1 MPKWG
6 TTKDENAA
14 RLSGLGPESRY
25 KRLDTGLRRYDD
37 VFRYKNLRSLKKER
51 RNTMPKMTA
60 MEAAVRILQSE
71 GVRHIF
77 GIPGA
82 GILPF
87 YRALKDLGTIKH
99 MVTRHEEGA
108 IHMADGYARA
118 IGTVGVCAATSGPG
132 ASNFV
137 TGLYTA
143 QVDSI
148 PILAITG
155 QNVRSQL
162 GREAFQAVDIAEIVK
177 PVTKKA
183 YCVKEPAMV
192 PWVFREAF
200 KIMREG
206 RPGPVL
212 IDLPLDVQRGEIE
225 YDPET
230 DAPLPVF
237 RMPPNKKQVAK
248 ALDMLLAAEKPVMLL
263 GGGVVVADAC
273 KEFVQIAEALQIPVV
288 ASYMG
293 KSGIPWDHPLMAGQV
308 GIQCNTRSGNQ
319 IFLESD
325 IVLAVGARFN
335 DRHTGDINVYKG
347 NRKFIHVDVDP
358 GQLGK
363 NLMPH
368 LGICADAKLT
378 LQAILDEIKL
388 RSVKPQIT
396 DWSGKVPHVR
406 QSLERKT
413 DYDETPIK
421 PQRVFKEIN
430 EYFDPETV
438 FVTCIGLNQI
448 WSGQLQKISK
458 PRHYLDCGGAGPLGW
473 DLPASIGA
481 KVARPDKQ
489 IVMVVGDFGFQFCME
504 ELPVAVMYKTP
515 FVCVVLNNGY
525 LGLIRQAEKYNFDM
539 NYEVQIWYET
549 QAENQGRGFD
559 FVKFA
564 EACGARGERVTD
576 PAELKAAFK
585 RGAEAGVPYVIDV
598 IMERETDCSM
608 GVAINSVKEFV

>member
-1 MPKWG
+1 
-6 TTKDENAA
+6 
-14 RLSGLGPESRY
+14 
-25 KRLDTGLRRYDD
+25 
-37 VFRYKNLRSLKKER
+37 
-51 RNTMPKMTA
+51 MPKMTA

-177 PVTKKA
+177 PVTKKS
-183 YCVKEPAMV
+183 YCVKEPAMI

-237 RMPPNKKQVAK
+237 RMPPYKKQISK
-248 ALDMLLAAEKPVMLL
+248 ALDMLLEAEKPVMLL
-263 GGGVVVADAC
+263 GGGVIVADAC
-273 KEFVQIAEALQIPVV
+273 KEFVAIAEALQIPVV
-288 ASYMG
+288 TSYMG

-325 IVLAVGARFN
+325 LVLAVGARFN
-335 DRHTGDINVYKG
+335 DRHTGDINVYRG
-347 NRKFIHVDVDP
+347 NRKFIHIDVDP
-358 GQLGK
+358 AQLGK
-363 NLMPH
+363 NIMPH

-388 RSVKPQIT
+388 RGIKPQIT
-396 DWSGKVPHVR
+396 DWAGKIPHVR

-413 DYDETPIK
+413 DYEEIPIK
-421 PQRVFKEIN
+421 PQRVFKEIH
-430 EYFDPETV
+430 EFFDPETV

-448 WSGQLQKISK
+448 WSGQLQKVSK

-489 IVMVVGDFGFQFCME
+489 VVTVVGDYGFQFCME
-504 ELPVAVMYKTP
+504 ELPVAVMYKVP
-515 FVCVVLNNGY
+515 FVCIVLNNGY
-525 LGLIRQAEKYNFDM
+525 LGLIRQAQKYNFDM
-539 NYEVQIWYET
+539 NYEVQIWYGTE
-549 QAENQGRGFD
+549 AENEGRGFD

-564 EACGARGERVTD
+564 EACGAKGERVTD
-576 PAELKAAFK
+576 PKLLKEAFR
-585 RGAEAGVPYVIDV
+585 RGVASGVPYVIDV
-598 IMERETDCSM
+598 ILERETDCSM
-608 GVAINSVKEFV
+608 GVAINAIKEFV

>member
-1 MPKWG
+1 M
-6 TTKDENAA
+6 A
-14 RLSGLGPESRY
+14 
-25 KRLDTGLRRYDD
+25 
-37 VFRYKNLRSLKKER
+37 
-51 RNTMPKMTA
+51 KMTTMA
-60 MEAAVRILQSE
+60 AAVRILQSE
-71 GVRHIF
+71 GVQYIF

-99 MVTRHEEGA
+99 MVTRHEESA

-118 IGTVGVCAATSGPG
+118 LGTVGVCAATSGPG

-148 PILAITG
+148 PILALTG
-155 QNVRSQL
+155 QNVRPQL
-162 GREAFQAVDIAEIVK
+162 DREAFQAVNIAEVVK

-183 YCVKEPAMV
+183 YCVKDPAMV

-212 IDLPLDVQRGEIE
+212 IDLPLDVQKEEIE

-230 DAPLPVF
+230 DAPLPIF
-237 RMPPNKKQVAK
+237 PMPPNQRQVEK
-248 ALDMLLAAEKPVMLL
+248 AVDMLLAAEKPVMLL
-263 GGGVVVADAC
+263 GGGVIIADAC
-273 KEFVQIAEALQIPVV
+273 KEFVALAEALQAPVV
-288 ASYMG
+288 TSYMG
-293 KSGIPWDHPLMAGQV
+293 KSGIPWNHPLMAGHV

-319 IFLESD
+319 VFLDSTV
-325 IVLAVGARFN
+325 VLAVGARFN
-335 DRHTGDINVYKG
+335 DRHTGDLKVYKG

-363 NLMPH
+363 NIMPD
-368 LGICADAKLT
+368 LGICADAGLT
-378 LQAILDEIKL
+378 LRALLHELERRK
-388 RSVKPQIT
+388 VKRPVSRLGIAQMRA
-396 DWSGKVPHVR
+396 KM
-406 QSLERKT
+406 ERKT
-413 DYDETPIK
+413 DYDNIPIK

-430 EYFDPETV
+430 DFFDEETV

-473 DLPASIGA
+473 DMPASIGA
-481 KVARPDKQ
+481 KIARPDKQ
-489 IVMVVGDFGFQFCME
+489 VVDVVGDFGFQFCMDA
-504 ELPVAVMYKTP
+504 LPVAVMYNVP
-515 FVCVVLNNGY
+515 FVIVVLNNGY
-525 LGLIRQAEKYNFDM
+525 LGLIRQAEKYLYDM
-539 NYEVQIWYET
+539 DFEVQIWYDSLRAI
-549 QAENQGRGFD
+549 QAEQVPKALAAGARGAVTVDRAAQFAENEGRGFD

-564 EACGARGERVTD
+564 EACGAMGERVTD
-576 PAELKAAFK
+576 PREIKAAFQ
-585 RGAEAGVPYVIDV
+585 RAVDSGAPYVVDIV
-598 IMERETDCSM
+598 MERDTDCSM
-608 GVAINSVKEFV
+608 GVAIDAIREFE

>member
-1 MPKWG
+1 
-6 TTKDENAA
+6 
-14 RLSGLGPESRY
+14 
-25 KRLDTGLRRYDD
+25 
-37 VFRYKNLRSLKKER
+37 
-51 RNTMPKMTA
+51 MPKMTS
-60 MEAAVRILQSE
+60 MEAAIKILESE
-71 GVRHIF
+71 GVKNIF

-99 MVTRHEEGA
+99 MITRHEESA

-155 QNVRSQL
+155 QNVRAQL
-162 GREAFQAVDIAEIVK
+162 DREAFQAVNIAEIVK
-177 PVTKKA
+177 PVTKKS
-183 YCVKEPAMV
+183 YCVRDGGLV

-200 KIMREG
+200 KIMQEG

-212 IDLPLDVQRGEIE
+212 IDLPLDVQKEEIE
-225 YDPET
+225 YDPEA
-230 DAPLPVF
+230 DSPLPIF
-237 RMPPNKKQVAK
+237 RAPPNPKQVTK
-248 ALDMLLAAEKPVMLL
+248 ALDMILEAQTPVMLL
-263 GGGVVVADAC
+263 GGGVILADAC
-273 KEFVQIAEALQIPVV
+273 DEFRAVAEALQIPVV

-293 KSGIPWDHPLMAGQV
+293 KSGIPWNHPLMAGQV
-308 GIQCNTRSGNQ
+308 GIQCNTPSGNKV
-319 IFLESD
+319 FLDSTL
-325 IVLAVGARFN
+325 VFAVGARFN

-347 NRKFIHVDVDP
+347 DRKFIHADIDP

-363 NLMPH
+363 NLAPD

-378 LQAILDEIKL
+378 LQALLEEIK
-388 RSVKPQIT
+388 RRKVKSRPIDLKIPQIR
-396 DWSGKVPHVR
+396 SEM
-406 QSLERKT
+406 ERKT
-413 DYDETPIK
+413 DYGNIPIK

-430 EYFDPETV
+430 EFFDEETV

-448 WSGQLQKISK
+448 WSGQLQKITK

-473 DLPASIGA
+473 DMPASIGA

-489 IVMVVGDFGFQFCME
+489 VVTVVGDYGFQFCMDA
-504 ELPVAVMYKTP
+504 LPVAVMYKVP
-515 FVCVVLNNGY
+515 FIIIVLNNGF
-525 LGLIRQAEKYNFDM
+525 LGLIRQAEKYM
-539 NYEVQIWYET
+539 YEMEYEVEICYDCFQECKYEELPKM
-549 QAENQGRGFD
+549 AEAGTGATVEGLAPGEVAYIPENEGRGFN

-564 EACGARGERVTD
+564 EACGAAGERVTD
-576 PAELKAAFK
+576 PNEIKATLQRAVD
-585 RGAEAGVPYVIDV
+585 AGIPYVVEIILEKD
-598 IMERETDCSM
+598 TDCSM
-608 GVAINSVKEFV
+608 GVSIDAIREFE